1 MNKIISSIFAV
12 VLIGIINPAFG
23 QTQNQEGQNPL
34 TKREAIQAQKNA
46 FITAELKLTP
56 EEAAAFI
63 PLSEELEKKKFEAN
77 QQCRKL
83 SRELKHKSNLSDSD
97 YDKVIQVCLDVKVE
111 EAQLEKEYYEKFRK
125 ILTPEKLYKHRSA
138 ELKFAKSI
146 FSPRLKKDK

>member
-125 ILTPEKLYKHRSA
+125 ILTPEKLYKYRSA